1 VSAVDN
7 RRGILA
13 MSASVVVFIF
23 NDALIKLAA
32 ETMPPLQAIGLRGC
46 FATLWCVL
54 ALMVRGELRHVP
66 HIRHR
71 WVVVRGILEA
81 TCSITYLVA
90 LFYIPFAIATAVNMS
105 TPLFLAIL
113 AVLFLGEAVGWRRW
127 TAIAVG
133 FAGVLMVIQPRPGD
147 VNVWTWLVVFASFV
161 GALRDVIARW
171 VPPQVPTLVVSLS
184 SAVTLAVV
192 GCLWAT
198 VEGWQPMT
206 LRGVLLVMGSSLLL
220 AAGYQFVMISVRS
233 GAEFSV
239 IGSFR
244 YASVLWAIAIG
255 YAVWGDV
262 PNLLAFAGIAVVIG
276 SGLYILHRERVR
288 RAALRRAAP
297 YRETQAS

>member
-1 VSAVDN
+1 MSPVDN

-46 FATLWCVL
+46 FATLWCGL
-54 ALMVRGELRHVP
+54 ALLIRGELRHVP
-66 HIRHR
+66 RLAHP
-71 WVVVRGILEA
+71 WVALRGLLEA
-81 TCSITYLVA
+81 GAAVSYLIA
-90 LFYIPFAIATAVNMS
+90 LAFIPFAIATAVNLS

-113 AVLFLGEAVGWRRW
+113 AVLLLGETVGWRRW

-133 FAGVLMVIQPRPGD
+133 FVGVLMVIQPRPGD
-147 VNVWTWLVVFASFV
+147 VNLWTWLVVLASFV
-161 GALRDVIARW
+161 GATRDVIARW
-171 VPPQVPTLVVSLS
+171 VPAQVPTLVVSLS

-192 GCLWAT
+192 GCVWAT
-198 VEGWQPMT
+198 LNGWQPMS

-220 AAGYQFVMISVRS
+220 AAGYQLLMISLRT

-244 YASVLWAIAIG
+244 YASVLWALGIG
-255 YAVWGDV
+255 YVLWGDV
-262 PNLLAFAGIAVVIG
+262 PNLLAISGIAVVVG
-276 SGLYILHRERVR
+276 AGLYILHRERVR
-288 RAALRRAAP
+288 RAGQRA
-297 YRETQAS
+297 TQAS